1 MSVSFEGHL
10 MSRNIPLARFGKGG
24 IHVLQPALLPFHFA
38 HGGSLEDWLRS
49 RAMDCHSRTNAR
61 MLRKALRISDE
72 APELIPLQVDAAT
85 ITDTYWLK
93 PQGSALQYQ
102 DVCFREN
109 AYWKFALN
117 GPSVDDFSRPF
128 SRTPELT
135 NTGSFEKCWKL
146 EPDGEWWLY
155 KHGKPE
161 NVFSELMA
169 YRLGR
174 WLGYNMAEY
183 EQVDAETVRT
193 RDFTRRASV
202 NFEPA
207 RALGLKSDQHLQN
220 YESLYGLAPAL
231 ALDYA
236 RMVTLDALI
245 YNADRHAGNFGVLRD
260 VDTGKVL
267 GLAPNYD
274 NNLSLLALHIPNEQ
288 AGADF
293 LKDWQNLMLFHHV
306 PIQLPPLAPGQL
318 GRMAGAIR
326 CDVDKEKAVAFLQ
339 YRYDHMQQ
347 AIERNLSLNPIPPI
361 EL

>member
-1 MSVSFEGHL
+1 MEIEFQGYL
-10 MSRNIPLARFGKGG
+10 MSRNTPLAQFGQGE
-24 IHVLQPALLPFHFA
+24 IRVLQPGLLPFHFA
-38 HGGSLEDWLRS
+38 RGGSLEEWLRS

-72 APELIPLQVDAAT
+72 MPELIPMKVNAAKV
-85 ITDTYWLK
+85 TDTYWLK
-93 PQGSALQYQ
+93 PEGSTLQYQ
-102 DVCFREN
+102 DVQFREN

-155 KHGKPE
+155 KRGKPE

-169 YRLGR
+169 YRLGS
-174 WLGYNMAEY
+174 WLGYNMARY
-183 EQVDAETVRT
+183 EQVDGETVRT
-193 RDFTRRASV
+193 KDFTDRASV

-220 YESLYGLAPAL
+220 YELLHGLGPAL

-245 YNADRHAGNFGVLRD
+245 YNADRHVDNFGVLRD
-260 VDTGKVL
+260 VNTGQIL

-293 LKDWQNLMLFHHV
+293 LQDWQNLLLFHRV

-318 GRMAGAIR
+318 RAMAGAIH
-326 CDVDKEKAVAFLQ
+326 CDVDKEKAAAFLE
-339 YRYDHMQQ
+339 YRYDYMRQVM
-347 AIERNLSLNPIPPI
+347 ERNFALCPPQI
-361 EL
+361 GKP